1 MKKFI
6 YFLGWLFN
14 TKKWD
19 AWTIRMWSYL
29 LIAVAV
35 YFVTDVF
42 LYASLTFLTFQ
53 MGDMLFGVFV
63 IKYEQYQREQDKI
76 FAELSHKD

>member
-14 TKKWD
+14 AKKWD
-19 AWTIRMWSYL
+19 SWTIRMWSYL
-29 LIAVAV
+29 LFSVAV

-42 LYASLTFLTFQ
+42 LYACLTFLTFQ
-53 MGDMLFGVFV
+53 MSEMLFGVFSS
-63 IKYEQYQREQDKI
+63 KYEQYRREQDKI

>member
-29 LIAVAV
+29 LISVAV

-42 LYASLTFLTFQ
+42 LYASFTFLTLQ
-53 MGDMLFGVFV
+53 MSEMLYGVFAS
-63 IKYEQYQREQDKI
+63 KFDQYQKEQT
-76 FAELSHKD
+76 ELFNELKK